1 MKKERKRETSG
12 EVFKCSSLFVSVF
25 FFFLIVSGAKLV
37 AAEMSVPSNEAHK
50 GRNVKKKKKRELHI
64 YFSNHPVSQL
74 CLDQ

>member
-12 EVFKCSSLFVSVF
+12 EVFKCSSLFVSV

-50 GRNVKKKKKRELHI
+50 GRNVKKKKKESYI
-64 YFSNHPVSQL
+64 YISATTLSVNSV
-74 CLDQ
+74 